1 MILWTGLKV
10 RLKIMTFDF
19 DKAFHK
25 PNSPVSK
32 DCPCRQCDESK
43 YYVDNPYY
51 QSTKCEECKVYKDWR
66 DNND

>member
-1 MILWTGLKV
+1 
-10 RLKIMTFDF
+10 MTFDF

-25 PNSPVSK
+25 SNSPVSK
-32 DCPCRQCDESK
+32 DCPCRQCDEPK

-66 DNND
+66 DSSE